1 MSPVNVLQVVSVAAL
16 LLAGC
21 TGTGFKIPN
30 VSADS
35 VNLLEQSV
43 AQNTKLLPTIKR
55 TDKQNAALV
64 AKVGAKLDS
73 VVSPLCELAKTPG
86 CYFSVVYSPDEA
98 VNASAS
104 ESHQITINK
113 GLLQYLGT
121 EDEVAAVLGHEYG
134 HVIADHVEE
143 TKHNARVGAAIG
155 GIFTA
160 VLVGMAAHNNPYYNP
175 NDGNK
180 AIEGSM
186 KLGAAIG
193 QVSYS
198 KEAEREADL
207 LAAYM
212 IARSGYDLEKAG
224 KVWET
229 LAIISR
235 GRGSDGGGGLFDTHP
250 ASAERMAAWEAA
262 KTEVLA
268 SPDRMPRLN

>member
-1 MSPVNVLQVVSVAAL
+1 MSQIFNRVSIFGL
-16 LLAGC
+16 SLFLASC
-21 TGTGFKIPN
+21 AGTGFKLPDI
-30 VSADS
+30 SSDR

-43 AQNTKLLPTIKR
+43 ANNSKVLPTVNR
-55 TDKQNAALV
+55 SDKKNAELV
-64 AKVGAKLDS
+64 SKVSKKFET

-86 CYFSVVYSPDEA
+86 CYFSVVYSPEEQ
-98 VNASAS
+98 VNATTNG
-104 ESHQITINK
+104 SHQITIYK

-121 EDEVAAVLGHEYG
+121 EDEIAAVIGHEYG

-160 VLVGMAAHNNPYYNP
+160 VLVGMAARNNPYYDP
-175 NDGNK
+175 NEGSR
-180 AIEGSM
+180 AIENSA

-193 QVSYS
+193 QISFS

-212 IARSGYDLEKAG
+212 IARAGYDLDKAG

-235 GRGSDGGGGLFDTHP
+235 GRGSNGGGGLFDTHP
-250 ASAERMAAWEAA
+250 ASAERMAAWDAA
-262 KTEVLA
+262 KVEVRSKPDLLP
-268 SPDRMPRLN
+268 SPR